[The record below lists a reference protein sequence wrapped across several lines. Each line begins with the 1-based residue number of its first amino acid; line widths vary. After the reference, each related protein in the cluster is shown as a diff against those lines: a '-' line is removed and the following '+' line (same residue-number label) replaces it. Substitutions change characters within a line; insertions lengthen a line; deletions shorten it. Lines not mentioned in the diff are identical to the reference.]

1 MSASKNRSKTNQ
13 IVQTEKD
20 GSKMNQKDEEE
31 NEAEQERVIDEVDKD
46 SRLVGIND
54 FAISYASNQN

>member
-31 NEAEQERVIDEVDKD
+31 NEAEQKRVIDEVDKD
-46 SRLVGIND
+46 SRLVGIYD